1 MLVSVVPIGNSKGIR
16 LPKAII
22 EQLNVSDTLDLEVNN
37 QQIILT
43 PIRSKTREGWIES
56 FQQMNQDKDDTL
68 LIDDSIQNEAFEWEW

>member
-43 PIRSKTREGWIES
+43 PIQTKTREGWIES